1 MRDLARVQYTFFLF
15 EDGNMKNFLWKAIE
29 KVNIYLSTSMVS
41 GEKYK
46 KSKEVEEKKNN
57 FNGGKE

>member
-1 MRDLARVQYTFFLF
+1 
-15 EDGNMKNFLWKAIE
+15 MKNFLWKAIE